1 MRGALQWAGVAVGT
15 AVLTAL
21 GVLWLLGRRA
31 VVRFRRERREK
42 NFLPEGTMVSHPVP
56 RISSQ
61 ENREPHKRD

>member
-1 MRGALQWAGVAVGT
+1 MMGTLQWAGVAVGT

-31 VVRFRRERREK
+31 VARFRRERRQK

-56 RISSQ
+56 RMSAQ
-61 ENREPHKRD
+61 ENRNPPKRD